1 MLNIF
6 LSTFNLFY
14 TCWFVC
20 VTSSFAQ
27 KEEKKKITT
36 KRSRKICKTRY
47 IFDYLPRIFSMIVVT
62 FVVTSLKRD
71 IFYSYFST
79 RLMCTSWAR
88 QVDWNF
94 TLNFTRMSLNKLI
107 VYQIQFLLLMNY
119 LCGFHGHN
127 CLATA
132 PATLVTTPSSVNLTA
147 ATFHLSFCTAFIGFW
162 YNARFVWYA
171 QRWCIAFLWAAFAGF
186 SLLTG
191 EFEKFSVMIRLAIS
205 LWMSEFEVWSNWR
218 EYGDVSNDRLK
229 DQFSV

>member
-1 MLNIF
+1 MHI
-6 LSTFNLFY
+6 LSKVS
-14 TCWFVC
+14 W
-20 VTSSFAQ
+20 
-27 KEEKKKITT
+27 
-36 KRSRKICKTRY
+36 
-47 IFDYLPRIFSMIVVT
+47 
-62 FVVTSLKRD
+62 LKFHLE
-71 IFYSYFST
+71 FYSHESQQ
-79 RLMCTSWAR
+79 A
-88 QVDWNF
+88 D
-94 TLNFTRMSLNKLI
+94 SL
-107 VYQIQFLLLMNY
+107 QIQFLLLMNY

-147 ATFHLSFCTAFIGFW
+147 ATFHLSFCTAFTGFW

-186 SLLTG
+186 SFLTG